1 MIPEIDPALDD
12 YIAAHIDAEPP
23 YLAQLNRYTQIHHL
37 YGNMCSGHVQG
48 RLLAML
54 TSMIRPRRVVE
65 LGAFTGYSTLC
76 IAEGMAACGGVIDT
90 IEIND
95 EYADE
100 LSGRFAAADTPG
112 VEIRLHTGDAED
124 LIPQLDGQWDMAF
137 IDANKRRY
145 TAYYGLLMERMPS
158 GSFILADN
166 TLWADKILDP
176 EANHDA
182 QTRGI
187 LEFNDMVASDPRV
200 SKVILPVRDG
210 MTLLRKL

>member
-1 MIPEIDPALDD
+1 MAGSTELDD

-23 YLAQLNRYTQIHHL
+23 HLTALNRYTQLHHL

-48 RLLAML
+48 RLLAMI

-76 IAEGMAACGGVIDT
+76 MAEAMAACGGGVIDT

-95 EYADE
+95 ESAEE
-100 LSGRFAAADTPG
+100 LTARFAEADAPG
-112 VEIRLHTGDAED
+112 VEIRLHTADAEEAIVR
-124 LIPQLDGQWDMAF
+124 LGGPWDMAF

-145 TAYYGLLMERMPS
+145 TAYYELLLERMPA
-158 GSFILADN
+158 GSFIVADN
-166 TLWADKILDP
+166 TLWGDKILHP
-176 EANHDA
+176 EDNRDA
-182 QTRGI
+182 QTAGI
-187 LEFNDMVASDPRV
+187 MAFNDLVAGDPRV

-210 MTLLRKL
+210 LTLIRKL